1 MRIFRGRLTMTTLN
15 VAFQEAKENNNL
27 YIGLLPEKSGAPE
40 PFLLIVENA
49 NFEYTL
55 DEMKQIYDDHL
66 SSKFAPETHR
76 IKGIMIADALASF
89 KTLIRVRD

>member
-15 VAFQEAKENNNL
+15 IAFQEAKKNDNL
-27 YIGLLPEKSGAPE
+27 YIGLLIETDGAPE

-66 SSKFAPETHR
+66 RSKFVPELSR
-76 IKGIMIADALASF
+76 ITAIMIADALASF
-89 KTLIRVRD
+89 RTLMKIRD